1 MPYLCKSST
10 TYIRHLQRV
19 LRDYTLKMMSSKKTV
34 KIDPKNSPGLDEWW
48 LRENKK
54 LLAILFVVL
63 FAY

>member
-1 MPYLCKSST
+1 
-10 TYIRHLQRV
+10 
-19 LRDYTLKMMSSKKTV
+19 MSSKKTV